1 MARAEVHV
9 HIADLE
15 PVKER
20 FAALVA
26 RVELMA
32 PVVEA
37 ARAWY
42 ANGVDPDQRY
52 WTALCRA
59 IEDYEEQVER
69 WTGVA

>member
-9 HIADLE
+9 KLTEVDT
-15 PVKER
+15 VKEMI
-20 FAALVA
+20 AELTS
-26 RVELMA
+26 RVERMG

-42 ANGVDPDQRY
+42 ANGVDPNEVY
-52 WTALCRA
+52 SGALSA
-59 IEDYEEQVER
+59 AVEEYEAEVER